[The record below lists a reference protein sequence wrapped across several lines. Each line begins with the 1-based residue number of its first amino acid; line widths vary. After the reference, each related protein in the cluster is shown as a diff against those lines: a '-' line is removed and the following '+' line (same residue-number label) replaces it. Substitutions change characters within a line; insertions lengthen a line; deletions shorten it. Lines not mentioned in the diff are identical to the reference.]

1 MSASEILAS
10 YKYELHRT
18 KVLRAVARASP
29 TDETSAQ
36 RDSLH
41 HTFSKSKMNCPSS
54 TVDFLVRLPRT
65 DETSHHDT
73 SMRLPFLYDSSK
85 TTIILVQNVQTAS

>member
-1 MSASEILAS
+1 MGEVILGAQPPQVRS
-10 YKYELHRT
+10 CPETAPSIYEYELHRM

-73 SMRLPFLYDSSK
+73 SMRLPFLYE
-85 TTIILVQNVQTAS
+85 